1 MSYWVSKYVAIE
13 LMKNGSSSYR
23 WSHKLNLNAGC
34 SNVKNFKELVRY
46 DMIGI
51 RWFKGDTYWSYGKR
65 CISYAAH
72 SRRAFFYHFKS
83 NARPGQ
89 ISTFYFLIFWNGVI
103 LWRNFVQN
111 LIMATKIWKKHP
123 LWSFRELFQ
132 DGYRY
137 SAKS

>member
-1 MSYWVSKYVAIE
+1 MIWLVYVDLKEILIGRTE
-13 LMKNGSSSYR
+13 NG
-23 WSHKLNLNAGC
+23 A
-34 SNVKNFKELVRY
+34 LV
-46 DMIGI
+46 MQLI
-51 RWFKGDTYWSYGKR
+51 
-65 CISYAAH
+65 AEEH
-72 SRRAFFYHFKS
+72 FFYHFKS

-132 DGYRY
+132 DGYQY